1 MLKKLITKKLS
12 NQELKVDRVEN
23 ISRANSRD
31 FRDALTR
38 AKGAVDGVPT
48 EAMQW
53 IRWNV

>member
-23 ISRANSRD
+23 ISRANSKD

-38 AKGAVDGVPT
+38 AKGAVDGIPT